1 MERALGDGNFTI
13 HVNHKK
19 REMVVTNRFR
29 KFVYG
34 TLVKAIAYM
43 KLEAERER

>member
-1 MERALGDGNFTI
+1 MGDGNFTI